1 MKAILNIHARLH
13 GLQWGI
19 MTRQWMCLYNL
30 RTGHRGK
37 CLTVGDNCHNSK
49 KAVFKISGSQLM
61 KDKKSGV
68 MTIKCN
74 VKILECAWMK
84 EKKKK
89 TYQDNWGNQTLDSR
103 SDNSIVSRLNS
114 LHVILCRK
122 CPCSQ
127 EICMNYLWFLKGSVK
142 KKIKVFYLGMCK
154 EKKKRA
160 YECGKIVTP
169 GKSR

>member
-1 MKAILNIHARLH
+1 MQRLH

-19 MTRQWMCLYNL
+19 VTRQWLCPYNL

-37 CLTVGDNCHNSK
+37 CLTVGDNCQNSK

-74 VKILECAWMK
+74 VKSLNVLEWR
-84 EKKKK
+84 KKKK

-114 LHVILCRK
+114 PHVILCRK

-127 EICMNYLWFLKGSVK
+127 EICMNYIWFLKGSVK
-142 KKIKVFYLGMCK
+142 KK
-154 EKKKRA
+154 
-160 YECGKIVTP
+160 
-169 GKSR
+169 